1 VEKHLTSSLA
11 DISYYNK
18 LNDFMTIFDLD
29 PDVVVK
35 DLVEYYG
42 KDALKLMDL
51 LVKYNNTPAVL
62 RK

>member
-1 VEKHLTSSLA
+1 LTSSLA

>member
-1 VEKHLTSSLA
+1 
-11 DISYYNK
+11 
-18 LNDFMTIFDLD
+18 MTIFDLD